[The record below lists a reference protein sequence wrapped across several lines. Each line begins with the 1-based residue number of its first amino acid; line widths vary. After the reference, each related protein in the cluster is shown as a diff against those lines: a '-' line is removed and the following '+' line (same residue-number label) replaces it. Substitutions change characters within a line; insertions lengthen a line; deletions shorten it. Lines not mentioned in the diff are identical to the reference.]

1 MIVYL
6 DRERLFSDNNIYKN
20 HRKIIVRQKEFVNI
34 GNFFKNVGSSIKTG
48 FNNVKEKFTT
58 KTPTP
63 TVPPSTVSNSAHKV
77 SDRASRIAGNKSIN
91 GVDSSKVTPVVPDV
105 TANKQNF
112 LDTNV
117 KVNAN
122 ADIQAQ
128 SQQYLNSKQVQ
139 NAQNNSSSIQQSAN
153 KGNKKFDK
161 QQTLLNNADY
171 ANQVL
176 DAGGNTYVMGAK
188 NLDEVK
194 SAVKNSNDLINNN
207 QFQGQVA
214 NKPAIQQ
221 NTQTPEDIKQ
231 TKIIEDKLNRQQES
245 ENAQRALKERLVQ
258 ARENGSLQQFQQSRQ
273 QTTPAT
279 NNNQSW
285 WDKNGNKVGMGI
297 GMLGTGAAM
306 YGIHKLNQED
316 DPTTP
321 SAGY

>member
-6 DRERLFSDNNIYKN
+6 DREKLFSDNSIYKN

-48 FNNVKEKFTT
+48 FNNVKEKFTP

-63 TVPPSTVSNSAHKV
+63 TVPPSPVSNSAHKV

-105 TANKQNF
+105 ASNKQNF

-139 NAQNNSSSIQQSAN
+139 NAQNNSSSMQQSAN

-194 SAVKNSNDLINNN
+194 SAVQNSNGLINN

-245 ENAQRALKERLVQ
+245 ENAQKALKERLAQ

-316 DPTTP
+316 DPTNP
-321 SAGY
+321 STGY